1 MKARACQ
8 PISALNPY
16 CGAWTIK
23 AKVAS
28 KAPLRRFQKNGQE
41 QAVFSI
47 EVVDEQVLHDLLSIC
62 PKELQSSCLTSY
74 IIYFVAVVHRAP
86 Q

>member
-28 KAPLRRFQKNGQE
+28 RAPLRRFQKNGQE

-47 EVVDEQVLHDLLSIC
+47 EVVDEQVLHDL
-62 PKELQSSCLTSY
+62 
-74 IIYFVAVVHRAP
+74 
-86 Q
+86 